1 MRHERNL
8 TREAPRGQD
17 VPARGSPSTAPRAI
31 VKPMSHR
38 YPQSAVLYRKLDR
51 DFPMIVRG
59 EGSTLWDSTGKDYL
73 DGSGGAYVV
82 NVGHGVREIADAV
95 AAQLRKVAY
104 VTGVSF
110 TNEAVEELAAELAAL
125 SVGDLDKFLFL
136 TSGTDATEAALK
148 LARQHWVE
156 QGLPGKHKVI
166 ALFPAYHGHTML
178 ALSAGARPPYR
189 AMFGDWMTPVIQ
201 LPAPYAYRC
210 DCAGDAACPRCT
222 GALLEEVIAREG
234 ADSIAA
240 FIGETV
246 GGSSTG
252 ASVPRDGYW
261 QTIRDTCTRH
271 GVLWIADEILVG
283 AGRTGT
289 WTAVEPYGAVPDIM
303 TMGKG
308 ISGGYA
314 PLAAVV
320 TSERVLAP
328 IARSSASMLHAQTY
342 AHTPMMCAAGA
353 ATVRY
358 IREHDLLARGRA
370 MGDRLHAKLI
380 ALRAHPLVGDVR
392 GRGLLAGIELVAD
405 KTTRAPFP
413 RAQRLSDRVN
423 DAALDAG
430 LVCWPHAGGVDGV
443 NGDVVCLAPPF
454 VVTER
459 ELDEIVTRLVRALD
473 VVARAVGR

>member
-1 MRHERNL
+1 MPH
-8 TREAPRGQD
+8 
-17 VPARGSPSTAPRAI
+17 
-31 VKPMSHR
+31 H
-38 YPQSAVLYRKLDR
+38 YPNSAVLYRKLDR
-51 DFPMIVRG
+51 DFPLIVRG
-59 EGSTLWDSTGKDYL
+59 VGSTLWDETGKDYL
-73 DGSGGAYVV
+73 DGSGGAYVA
-82 NVGHGVREIADAV
+82 NIGHGLTAIADAV
-95 AAQLRKVAY
+95 AAQMRKVAY

-110 TNEAVEELAAELAAL
+110 TNEPVEALATEMAAL

-156 QGLPGKHKVI
+156 RGTPTKHKII

-178 ALSAGARPPYR
+178 ALSAGARPAYR
-189 AMFGDWMTPVIQ
+189 SMFGDWMTPIVQ
-201 LPAPYAYRC
+201 MPAPYAYRC
-210 DCAGDAACPRCT
+210 DCAGAADCPRCT
-222 GALLEEVIAREG
+222 GTLLEAVIAREG
-234 ADSIAA
+234 AETIAA

-261 QTIRDTCTRH
+261 RTIREICTRH
-271 GVLWIADEILVG
+271 DVLWIADEVLVG
-283 AGRTGT
+283 AGRTGS

-328 IARSSASMLHAQTY
+328 IAASSGSMLHAQTY
-342 AHTPMMCAAGA
+342 AHTPMMCAAGL

-358 IREHDLLARGRA
+358 IRDHDLLARCRS
-370 MGDRLHAKLI
+370 MGTLLHAKLEP
-380 ALRAHPLVGDVR
+380 LRTHPLVGDVR
-392 GRGLLAGIELVAD
+392 GRGLLAGLELVED
-405 KTTRAPFP
+405 TTTRAPFA
-413 RAQRLSDRVN
+413 RSRKIAERVN
-423 DAALDAG
+423 DAALAAG
-430 LVCWPHAGGVDGV
+430 LVCWPHAGGVDGM

-454 VVTER
+454 VVTEP
-459 ELDEIVTRLVRALD
+459 ELDEIVARLTRALD
-473 VVARAVGR
+473 AVARDVIV